1 MISGNLAATNP
12 SSDRSDATV
21 MACGGAVVWRFDVPR
36 IKNSREKG
44 SSAQHLVVNEE
55 LVMLRSLATELVQV
69 VTDQR
74 TLLVA
79 CEEENA
85 TLQRAVQV
93 QSLEVATQTIA
104 IASAVSTEHEQLPT
118 ERKVLEQ
125 SVSELK
131 PGFELRRK
139 LAQPFERDAT
149 SSSATQRVSQLEQE
163 RTVTQERTSHKFD
176 EYEAQIQ
183 QLKLQH
189 VRQQQ
194 ALREA
199 VDALKDGELKN
210 VMLHELVK
218 QLEISNAR
226 LETER
231 FSASER
237 YSSLRAVVSA
247 LEDRAEQAE
256 RQHKL
261 LLQKIRVE
269 LEGIRATSPSQ

>member
-1 MISGNLAATNP
+1 M
-12 SSDRSDATV
+12 
-21 MACGGAVVWRFDVPR
+21 
-36 IKNSREKG
+36 
-44 SSAQHLVVNEE
+44 NEE
-55 LVMLRSLATELVQV
+55 LVMLRSLASELMDV
-69 VTDQR
+69 VRDQR

-79 CEEENA
+79 CEEENTA
-85 TLQRAVQV
+85 LQSALQV
-93 QSLEVATQTIA
+93 QSLEAATQTNA
-104 IASAVSTEHEQLPT
+104 TASSTSSVSMEQEPMPT
-118 ERKVLEQ
+118 DRRVLEQ
-125 SVSELK
+125 SVSEL
-131 PGFELRRK
+131 RRR
-139 LAQPFERDAT
+139 LAQVERDPQ
-149 SSSATQRVSQLEQE
+149 SASAMQRVSQLEQE
-163 RTVTQERTSHKFD
+163 RAVTQEKTAQKFE

-189 VRQQQ
+189 LRQQQ

-231 FSASER
+231 FAAAER
-237 YSSLRAVVSA
+237 YSSLRAVQSA

-256 RQHKL
+256 RQHRL

-269 LEGIRATSPSQ
+269 LQGIRAQSPSD